1 MALEFDTCYRAVVA
15 RDPRFDGRFFTGV
28 TSTGIYCR
36 PICPARTPAR
46 HNLRF
51 FPHAGAAEAAG
62 FRACRRCRPEASPGS
77 PDWNARADLA
87 ARAVKL
93 IADGY
98 ADEHGISGLAR
109 RLAVTERHLRRLLLA
124 ELGATPIALA
134 RTTRLQTARRLLAE
148 TDMPVTE
155 IAFASGFASVR
166 QFNAS
171 FRDAYGRP
179 PTALRTRTPR
189 PGRRPGGAA
198 RPGAAATGG
207 KRVPDGQRAAGQVPG
222 TQRATGQGVDTQHA
236 AGQGVDT
243 RRAEGPGVARQE
255 PSGDVAADGTWL
267 TLRLACRQPF
277 DGRSLL
283 QFLAARAIAGV
294 EEVARGRY
302 ARTVRVPGGSGLVE
316 LVPPPAAG
324 GGNGRAAPAGRTGGA
339 QVLLRVR
346 LTGLRGI
353 GQVVSRCRRLFDLDA
368 DPQAIAAALAADEAL
383 APLVAARPG
392 LRVPGAY
399 DGFELAVRAVIG
411 QQVSVPAASTLTGR
425 LAARHGTRL
434 DGTAGPAGPLSVLFP
449 RPADLADADLAGL
462 GITTARQVTLRALAA
477 ACAAGRLNL
486 DPGADPEET
495 AARLVELPGVGPWT
509 VAYILMRTGDPD
521 AFPGSDLGLR
531 RAMERLGLEPGRADR
546 WRPWRAYAALHLWA
560 ALAGPPGVAELATE
574 SESATRAE
582 PATQAAPA
590 TPAEPATQAVSAT
603 QAVPVTQ
610 TVSPGPAGPSAYGR
624 GAGTSSV
631 MPAVDLAAT
640 GQE

>member
-1 MALEFDTCYRAVVA
+1 MLPTADDVRFPPAASVCLRLNQGVVLDFDLCYRAVVA

-46 HNLRF
+46 RNMRF

-87 ARAVKL
+87 ARAVRL

-124 ELGATPIALA
+124 ELGTTPIALA

-155 IAFASGFASVR
+155 IAFASGFASIR

-171 FRDAYGRP
+171 FREAYGRP
-179 PTALRTRTPR
+179 PTALRTRVPR
-189 PGRRPGGAA
+189 PRLWPARGA
-198 RPGAAATGG
+198 RPGPSPVADMGALDGQG
-207 KRVPDGQRAAGQVPG
+207 PDGQDTDEPGQRRDTAG
-222 TQRATGQGVDTQHA
+222 
-236 AGQGVDT
+236 
-243 RRAEGPGVARQE
+243 
-255 PSGDVAADGTWL
+255 GTWL
-267 TLRLACRQPF
+267 TLSLSCREPF
-277 DGRSLL
+277 DGPSLL
-283 QFLAARAIAGV
+283 GFLAARAIPGV
-294 EEVARGRY
+294 EEVAHGRY
-302 ARTVRVPGGSGLVE
+302 ARTVRVPGGSGVVE
-316 LVPPPAAG
+316 LMPPPAARG
-324 GGNGRAAPAGRTGGA
+324 GGNGQAAPAGRAGGA

-346 LTGLRGI
+346 LTSLRGI
-353 GQVVSRCRRLFDLDA
+353 GQVVSRCRQLFDLDA
-368 DPQAIAAALAADEAL
+368 DPQAITAALAADESL
-383 APLVAARPG
+383 APMVAARPG

-411 QQVSVPAASTLTGR
+411 QQVSVRGASTLTGR

-434 DGTAGPAGPLSVLFP
+434 DDAGPAGPLSVLFP
-449 RPADLADADLAGL
+449 RPADLADTDLAGL
-462 GITTARQVTLRALAA
+462 GLTTARQATLRALAA
-477 ACAAGRLNL
+477 ASAAGRLNL
-486 DPGADPEET
+486 DPGTDPEET
-495 AARLVELPGVGPWT
+495 AARLAELPGVGPWT

-531 RAMERLGLEPGRADR
+531 RAMERLGLEPTRSDR

-560 ALAGPPGVAELATE
+560 ALAGPPGA
-574 SESATRAE
+574 
-582 PATQAAPA
+582 PGPA
-590 TPAEPATQAVSAT
+590 TPAEPLV
-603 QAVPVTQ
+603 
-610 TVSPGPAGPSAYGR
+610 PAGALASGTR
-624 GAGTSSV
+624 AGTPSV
-631 MPAVDLAAT
+631 MPAVDLAAS
-640 GQE
+640 GRE

>member
-1 MALEFDTCYRAVVA
+1 MALDFDTCYRAVVA

-46 HNLRF
+46 RNMRF

-87 ARAVKL
+87 ARAVRL

-98 ADEHGISGLAR
+98 ADDHGISGLAR

-124 ELGATPIALA
+124 ELGTTPIALA

-171 FRDAYGRP
+171 FREAYGRS
-179 PTALRTRTPR
+179 PTALRARTAR
-189 PGRRPGGAA
+189 PSRRRGGRA
-198 RPGAAATGG
+198 RPGAPVTGG
-207 KRVPDGQRAAGQVPG
+207 ERVPDGQGAAGREP
-222 TQRATGQGVDTQHA
+222 RDDAA
-236 AGQGVDT
+236 AG
-243 RRAEGPGVARQE
+243 
-255 PSGDVAADGTWL
+255 GTWL
-267 TLRLACRQPF
+267 TLRLACREPF

-294 EEVARGRY
+294 EEVAQGRY

-316 LVPPPAAG
+316 LVPPPAAP
-324 GGNGRAAPAGRTGGA
+324 GGNGTAE
-339 QVLLRVR
+339 VLLRVR

-411 QQVSVPAASTLTGR
+411 QQVSVRGASTLTGR

-434 DGTAGPAGPLSVLFP
+434 DGAAGPAGPLSVLFP

-462 GITTARQVTLRALAA
+462 GLTTARQATLRALAA
-477 ACAAGRLNL
+477 ACAAGRLNV
-486 DPGADPEET
+486 DPGADPDET
-495 AARLVELPGVGPWT
+495 AGRLAELPGVGPWT

-531 RAMERLGLEPGRADR
+531 RAMERLGLEPGRAAR

-560 ALAGPPGVAELATE
+560 ALAGPPRG
-574 SESATRAE
+574 AE
-582 PATQAAPA
+582 P
-590 TPAEPATQAVSAT
+590 AT

-610 TVSPGPAGPSAYGR
+610 AVSPGPAGPPAYGR

-631 MPAVDLAAT
+631 MPAADLAAT

>member
-1 MALEFDTCYRAVVA
+1 MVFDSDTCYRAVVA
-15 RDPRFDGRFFTGV
+15 RDARFDGRFFTGV

-46 HNLRF
+46 RNMRF

-87 ARAVKL
+87 ARAVRL

-124 ELGATPIALA
+124 EFGTTPIALA

-171 FRDAYGRP
+171 FREAYGRP
-179 PTALRTRTPR
+179 PTALRSRAPR
-189 PGRRPGGAA
+189 PGRRRGGKGG
-198 RPGAAATGG
+198 PGAPATGG
-207 KRVPDGQRAAGQVPG
+207 KRVPDGRGAAGRSPDGQRAAEHG
-222 TQRATGQGVDTQHA
+222 T
-236 AGQGVDT
+236 AGQRVT
-243 RRAEGPGVARQE
+243 RPDMAGQE
-255 PSGDVAADGTWL
+255 PHDDAGAGGTWL
-267 TLRLACRQPF
+267 TLRLACREPF

-294 EEVARGRY
+294 EEVAHGRY
-302 ARTVRVPGGSGLVE
+302 ARTVRVPGGSGVVE

-324 GGNGRAAPAGRTGGA
+324 GGDGRGAAAGWANGA

-353 GQVVSRCRRLFDLDA
+353 GQVVSRCRQLFDLDA
-368 DPQAIAAALAADEAL
+368 DPQAITAALAADPAL

-434 DGTAGPAGPLSVLFP
+434 DGAAGPAGPLSLLFP
-449 RPADLADADLAGL
+449 QPADLADADLAGL
-462 GITTARQVTLRALAA
+462 GLTTARQATLRALAA

-495 AARLVELPGVGPWT
+495 AARLAELPGVGPWT

-531 RAMERLGLEPGRADR
+531 RAMERLGLEPGRAGR

-560 ALAGPPGVAELATE
+560 TLAEPPGPAK
-574 SESATRAE
+574 

-590 TPAEPATQAVSAT
+590 TQA
-603 QAVPVTQ
+603 
-610 TVSPGPAGPSAYGR
+610 VSPGPAGPPACGR

-631 MPAVDLAAT
+631 MPAADLAAT
-640 GQE
+640 GRE

>member
-1 MALEFDTCYRAVVA
+1 VTLDSDICYRAVVA
-15 RDPRFDGRFFTGV
+15 RDARFDGRFFTGV

-36 PICPARTPAR
+36 PVCPARTPAR
-46 HNLRF
+46 RNMRF

-87 ARAVKL
+87 ARAVRL

-124 ELGATPIALA
+124 ELGTTPIALA

-171 FRDAYGRP
+171 FREAYGRP
-179 PTALRTRTPR
+179 PTVLRARVSRPR
-189 PGRRPGGAA
+189 PRPIRGA
-198 RPGAAATGG
+198 RPGLATGAG
-207 KRVPDGQRAAGQVPG
+207 RWVRDEPGTDGRGQGRRGQDNPGHDGQG
-222 TQRATGQGVDTQHA
+222 TDEQGTDEQGTYGQGT
-236 AGQGVDT
+236 AGT
-243 RRAEGPGVARQE
+243 GPGPHEDTA
-255 PSGDVAADGTWL
+255 GGTWL
-267 TLRLACRQPF
+267 MLRLACREPF

-283 QFLAARAIAGV
+283 RFLAARAIAGV
-294 EEVARGRY
+294 EEVAQGRY
-302 ARTVRVPGGSGLVE
+302 ARTVRVPGGSGVVE
-316 LVPPPAAG
+316 LMPPPARG
-324 GGNGRAAPAGRTGGA
+324 GERGRAEPAARASGA

-346 LTGLRGI
+346 LTSLRGI
-353 GQVVSRCRRLFDLDA
+353 GQVVSRSRQLFDLDA

-383 APLVAARPG
+383 APLVAERPG

-434 DGTAGPAGPLSVLFP
+434 GGAAGPAGPLSVLFP
-449 RPADLADADLAGL
+449 RPADLAHADLAGL
-462 GITTARQVTLRALAA
+462 GLTTARQATLRALAA
-477 ACAAGRLNL
+477 ACAAGRVNL
-486 DPGADPEET
+486 DPGTDPEET
-495 AARLVELPGVGPWT
+495 VARLAELPGVGPWT

-521 AFPGSDLGLR
+521 AFPGTDLGLR
-531 RAMERLGLEPGRADR
+531 RAMERVGIEPGRAGR

-560 ALAGPPGVAELATE
+560 ALAEPPG
-574 SESATRAE
+574 
-582 PATQAAPA
+582 P
-590 TPAEPATQAVSAT
+590 
-603 QAVPVTQ
+603 
-610 TVSPGPAGPSAYGR
+610 
-624 GAGTSSV
+624 SV
-631 MPAVDLAAT
+631 MPAVHLAAT
-640 GQE
+640 

>member
-1 MALEFDTCYRAVVA
+1 VTLDSDICYRAVEA

-46 HNLRF
+46 RNMRF

-87 ARAVKL
+87 ARAVRL

-109 RLAVTERHLRRLLLA
+109 RLVVTERHLRRLLLA
-124 ELGATPIALA
+124 ELGTTPIALA

-171 FRDAYGRP
+171 FREAYGRP
-179 PTALRTRTPR
+179 PTALRARVPR
-189 PGRRPGGAA
+189 PRQWPARGA
-198 RPGAAATGG
+198 RPGPSPAAGM
-207 KRVPDGQRAAGQVPG
+207 RVREGQGTEQQGLDRPGTDERVRDGQGWDEQGRDGQSPDGQGWHGLGPD
-222 TQRATGQGVDTQHA
+222 GQGRDE
-236 AGQGVDT
+236 QGTTGRTV
-243 RRAEGPGVARQE
+243 GPGPR
-255 PSGDVAADGTWL
+255 GDTAGGTWL
-267 TLRLACRQPF
+267 TLRLACREPF

-283 QFLAARAIAGV
+283 RFLAARAIAGV
-294 EEVARGRY
+294 EEVAQGRY
-302 ARTVRVPGGSGLVE
+302 ARTIRVPGGSGIVE
-316 LVPPPAAG
+316 LMPPPTARG
-324 GGNGRAAPAGRTGGA
+324 GGNDRAAPAGRASGA
-339 QVLLRVR
+339 EVLLGVR
-346 LTGLRGI
+346 LTSVRGI
-353 GQVVSRCRRLFDLDA
+353 GQVVSRCRQLFDLDA

-434 DGTAGPAGPLSVLFP
+434 DGAAGPARPLSVLFP
-449 RPADLADADLAGL
+449 RSADLADADLAGL
-462 GITTARQVTLRALAA
+462 GLTTARQATLRALAA

-486 DPGADPEET
+486 DPGTDPEEI
-495 AARLVELPGVGPWT
+495 AARLAELPGVGPWT
-509 VAYILMRTGDPD
+509 VAYIMMRTGDPD

-531 RAMERLGLEPGRADR
+531 RAMEQLGFEPGRAGR

-560 ALAGPPGVAELATE
+560 ALGEPPGVAE
-574 SESATRAE
+574 
-582 PATQAAPA
+582 
-590 TPAEPATQAVSAT
+590 
-603 QAVPVTQ
+603 
-610 TVSPGPAGPSAYGR
+610 
-624 GAGTSSV
+624 
-631 MPAVDLAAT
+631 PAVRLAAT

>member
-1 MALEFDTCYRAVVA
+1 MVGGCGGEEPAVPGSLERGMSRAAGTHAHQGEVDVKLDFDTCYRAVAA
-15 RDPRFDGRFFTGV
+15 RDSRFDGRFFTGV

-46 HNLRF
+46 LNIRF

-77 PDWNARADLA
+77 PEWNARADLA
-87 ARAVKL
+87 ARAVRL

-109 RLAVTERHLRRLLLA
+109 RLAVTDRHLRRLLLA
-124 ELGATPIALA
+124 ELGATPVALA
-134 RTTRLQTARRLLAE
+134 RTTRLQTTRRLLAE
-148 TDMPVTE
+148 TDLPVTE

-166 QFNAS
+166 QLNAS
-171 FRDAYGRP
+171 FREAYGRP
-179 PTALRTRTPR
+179 PTALRARAPR
-189 PGRRPGGAA
+189 PHRRP
-198 RPGAAATGG
+198 
-207 KRVPDGQRAAGQVPG
+207 
-222 TQRATGQGVDTQHA
+222 
-236 AGQGVDT
+236 
-243 RRAEGPGVARQE
+243 AEGE
-255 PSGDVAADGTWL
+255 TADGTWL
-267 TLRLACRQPF
+267 ALRLACREPF

-283 QFLAARAIAGV
+283 RFLAARAIAGV
-294 EEVARGRY
+294 EEVDQGRY
-302 ARTVRVPGGSGLVE
+302 ARTVRVPGGAGIVE
-316 LVPPPAAG
+316 LAPPSAAD
-324 GGNGRAAPAGRTGGA
+324 GGNGRAAPAGRAGGA
-339 QVLLRVR
+339 QVLLRAR

-353 GQVVSRCRRLFDLDA
+353 GQVVSRCRQLFDLDA

-411 QQVSVPAASTLTGR
+411 QQVSVPAASTLAGR

-434 DGTAGPAGPLSVLFP
+434 DGAAGPAGPLSVLFP
-449 RPADLADADLAGL
+449 RPADLAGADLAGL
-462 GITTARQVTLRALAA
+462 GLTTARQATLRALAA

-495 AARLVELPGVGPWT
+495 AARLAELPGVGPWT
-509 VAYILMRTGDPD
+509 VAYILLRTGDPD

-531 RAMERLGLEPGRADR
+531 RAMERLGLGPGRADR

-560 ALAGPPGVAELATE
+560 ALAGPP
-574 SESATRAE
+574 
-582 PATQAAPA
+582 
-590 TPAEPATQAVSAT
+590 
-603 QAVPVTQ
+603 
-610 TVSPGPAGPSAYGR
+610 AGGT

-631 MPAVDLAAT
+631 MPAADLAAT
-640 GQE
+640 GRE

>member
-1 MALEFDTCYRAVVA
+1 MSRTAGTPAHQGEVDVKLDFDTCYRAVVA
-15 RDPRFDGRFFTGV
+15 RDSRFDGRFFTGV

-46 HNLRF
+46 LNIRF

-87 ARAVKL
+87 ARAVRL

-124 ELGATPIALA
+124 ELGTTPIALA

-148 TDMPVTE
+148 TNMPVTE

-171 FRDAYGRP
+171 FREAYDRP
-179 PTALRTRTPR
+179 PTALRARVPR
-189 PGRRPGGAA
+189 PRRA
-198 RPGAAATGG
+198 RPGLPLTADV
-207 KRVPDGQRAAGQVPG
+207 RVLDGRGREGQGPDGHG
-222 TQRATGQGVDTQHA
+222 TA
-236 AGQGVDT
+236 
-243 RRAEGPGVARQE
+243 GPGPRE
-255 PSGDVAADGTWL
+255 DAADGTWL
-267 TLRLACRQPF
+267 RLRLACREPF
-277 DGRSLL
+277 DGWSMLR
-283 QFLAARAIAGV
+283 FLAARAIPGV
-294 EEVARGRY
+294 EEVADGRY
-302 ARTVRVPGGSGLVE
+302 ARTVRVPGGSGIAE
-316 LVPPPAAG
+316 LMPPPAAQG
-324 GGNGRAAPAGRTGGA
+324 GGNGRAAPAGRASGA
-339 QVLLRVR
+339 QVSLRVR
-346 LTGLRGI
+346 LTSLRGI

-399 DGFELAVRAVIG
+399 EGFELAVRAVIG
-411 QQVSVPAASTLTGR
+411 QQVSVRGASTLTGR

-434 DGTAGPAGPLSVLFP
+434 DGATGPTGPLSVLFP

-462 GITTARQVTLRALAA
+462 GLTTARQATLRALAA

-486 DPGADPEET
+486 DPGTDPEET
-495 AARLVELPGVGPWT
+495 AARLAELPGVGPWT
-509 VAYILMRTGDPD
+509 VAYIMMRTGDPD

-531 RAMERLGLEPGRADR
+531 RAMERLGIEPARADR

-560 ALAGPPGVAELATE
+560 ALADPPG
-574 SESATRAE
+574 
-582 PATQAAPA
+582 
-590 TPAEPATQAVSAT
+590 
-603 QAVPVTQ
+603 
-610 TVSPGPAGPSAYGR
+610 
-624 GAGTSSV
+624 SSV
-631 MPAVDLAAT
+631 VPAVHLAAT